1 MMLLYHLSELVKEH
15 LVDILGLFPAK
26 NSDRLLKIFYDK
38 LELVL
43 LVLCVNNLLEEP
55 SNDWALNSHKETE

>member
-1 MMLLYHLSELVKEH
+1 MMLLYHLSELIKKH

-26 NSDRLLKIFYDK
+26 NSDGLLKIFYDK

-43 LVLCVNNLLEEP
+43 LVLCVNILLEEP
-55 SNDWALNSHKETE
+55 SND